1 MPGDSFVYQKD
12 RSSAPAVSE
21 RRGRRHIKLTIRH
34 SQLVRYIISGKEYA
48 IDTPWQ
54 TNEQLHE
61 H

>member
-34 SQLVRYIISGKEYA
+34 SQLVRYIISGKENA
-48 IDTPWQ
+48 IDTP
-54 TNEQLHE
+54 
-61 H
+61 